1 MVRTG
6 DGGGRHFYLGHHS
19 TVCVFVQCVL
29 LFLQD
34 AYAWIFTNCVLLRIY
49 IFILLHNGI
58 AMRHNRVIG
67 ANGLLQPYIEIL
79 SGLNSSS
86 E

>member
-1 MVRTG
+1 MVVDVIFIWG
-6 DGGGRHFYLGHHS
+6 IDS

-49 IFILLHNGI
+49 IFILLHDGI
-58 AMRHNRVIG
+58 AMRHNRGHWGQMVCYNHISK
-67 ANGLLQPYIEIL
+67 Y
-79 SGLNSSS
+79 
-86 E
+86 